1 MPALSHTPCP
11 LHHVEAVAA
20 LRIQITR
27 NRRQLDWH
35 WHCYCHA
42 MTSSPTAAR
51 CRWMIRRCCCRSR
64 GTRAIEIDL
73 NSLLFVGR
81 LLRTTTAYLRHLHR
95 HRNCRSSSCV
105 HADQPQKMARQVR
118 SGGRTY
124 GEIQKRG
131 FPAAFT
137 PQFSEVSIRKLTADG
152 QVFLYPMN
160 NILSVVRRNLI
171 SSTLV

>member
-27 NRRQLDWH
+27 NRCQLDWH

-105 HADQPQKMARQVR
+105 HADRLSHRKWRAK
-118 SGGRTY
+118 SDLAGGRT
-124 GEIQKRG
+124 GK
-131 FPAAFT
+131 
-137 PQFSEVSIRKLTADG
+137 SRKGASPPPSPPN
-152 QVFLYPMN
+152 F
-160 NILSVVRRNLI
+160 RRSPSGN
-171 SSTLV
+171 